1 MATLKVCARC
11 KRSPLGVFKPVRSIR
26 GQRYCLTCAVAVED
40 SEIGTDEAK
49 APAPVKAAPV
59 KAARSLE
66 APKAEKRPPKPPS
79 SSVRYYCT
87 QCRSHS
93 NTAKMKGN
101 GWIELLLYL
110 FYILPGVIYSVWRR
124 SGKPNG
130 CPTCGHA
137 TLVPAGVGE
146 DPSPDTHVRCP
157 DCAELVR
164 REARKCKHCGCALV
178 PQSQSE
184 QVSST

>member
-26 GQRYCLTCAVAVED
+26 GQRYCLSCAVAIED
-40 SEIGTDEAK
+40 AASSAETDTVS
-49 APAPVKAAPV
+49 APAGTP
-59 KAARSLE
+59 E
-66 APKAEKRPPKPPS
+66 NYRPFEIVTDLPANPT
-79 SSVRYYCT
+79 RYYCT
-87 QCRSHS
+87 QCHTHT

-124 SGKPNG
+124 SGKPNS

-137 TLVPAGVGE
+137 TLVPAGMGE
-146 DPSPDTHVRCP
+146 PSPDTHVRCP